1 MKIWKLTRRVLTP
14 MFVVRVYYFLKHRA
28 YVSGR
33 AEVDLATDTDWGSDC
48 IISAFAK
55 VKIVGSFVMGRG
67 VQIGSGAFV
76 SVGPAGMTIGDDV
89 MISPSCTII
98 NATYQ
103 FDRLGV
109 PLADQGVVGKHI
121 RIGHR
126 AWIGANSVVL
136 AGAELGDDVIV
147 SAGSVVSGVVPPN
160 SIVLGNPAKV
170 IFTRR

>member
-1 MKIWKLTRRVLTP
+1 MKILKLTGRVLTP
-14 MFVVRVYYFLKHRA
+14 MLLVRIYYFLKHRA
-28 YVSGR
+28 LISGR
-33 AEVDLATDTDWGSDC
+33 SEVDLVAHTQWGPGC

-55 VKIVGSFVMGRG
+55 VKIIGPFVMGRG
-67 VQIGSGAFV
+67 VQIGSGAFI

-89 MISPSCTII
+89 MISPNCTII

-103 FDRLGV
+103 FDKPEV
-109 PLADQGVVGKHI
+109 PLQEQGVVGKAV

-126 AWIGANSVVL
+126 AWIGSNSVLL
-136 AGAELGDDVIV
+136 AGAELGDNVIV